1 MKILVGLL
9 TGVIF
14 LFVGRNVSAQTS
26 VAVIID
32 HNSPALFESIP
43 TTVVSQAAA
52 KRVTIRRASVGGNIY
67 DGLYDLYRQN
77 SLYNFSNFA
86 FQDRGNPGWQAKI
99 DDFATAVA
107 AQQSQKDYF
116 GMKFCFIDWTTD
128 VNQWPNYRNRMI
140 QLESQYPGKKFI
152 WWTMPLNTTAS
163 PTEIQWQ
170 NYFNN
175 QVRTYVK
182 ANGKILFDIADI
194 ESYSQAMVHNVDS
207 RGYEALL
214 SDYTT
219 DGGHLNT
226 TGRLLVAKAFWV
238 LMAKMEGWQSNSAT
252 PTPTPAK
259 RTGDA
264 NGDGKVSGSD
274 YIIWLR
280 YYGTNV
286 SGQAA
291 QGDFNLD
298 GRVNG
303 SDYIIWLDTYSV
315 S

>member
-1 MKILVGLL
+1 MNTLMRFIMGVVFLLVPGTVL
-9 TGVIF
+9 
-14 LFVGRNVSAQTS
+14 AQTTS
-26 VAVIID
+26 AIIVD
-32 HNSPALFESIP
+32 HSSPALFASIP
-43 TTVVSQAAA
+43 ATVITQAAA
-52 KRVTIRRASVGGNIY
+52 KRVTIRRASVGADIY
-67 DGLYDLYRQN
+67 NGLNDLYLQN
-77 SLYNFSNFA
+77 SLYKFTNFA

-99 DDFATAVA
+99 DEFSTAVV

-128 VNQWPNYRNRMI
+128 VNQWTNYRNMMN

-152 WWTMPLNTTAS
+152 WWTMPLNTTTS
-163 PTEIQWQ
+163 PSEIQWQ

-175 QVRTYVK
+175 QVRTYVR

-194 ESYSQAMVHNVDS
+194 ESYSQTGVHNVDS

-238 LMAKMEGWQSNSAT
+238 LMARMEGWQINTAT
-252 PTPTPAK
+252 PTPVPNVRA
-259 RTGDA
+259 GDA
-264 NGDGKVSGSD
+264 NGDGKVNGSD
-274 YIIWLR
+274 YVIWLR

-286 SGQAA
+286 TGKAS
-291 QGDFNLD
+291 QGDFNAD

-303 SDYIIWLDTYSV
+303 SDYIIWLNAYGSL
-315 S
+315 